1 MRILCTITDELVA
14 QLETLT
20 FGPPVTHVYNPL
32 VYARKSYDVYLNRYA
47 LRPKEIVL
55 VGMNPGPWGM
65 TQTGVPFGEVRAV
78 KNWLGIQTEVG
89 VPQNV
94 HPKRPVTGFSC
105 EKSEVSG
112 KRLWGWA
119 MATCGSP
126 EIFFRRFFV
135 ANYCPLLF
143 LEASGRNRT
152 PDHLPAAE
160 KKPLLNACDRALR
173 RMIAQ
178 LQPRYVIGIGNFAR
192 DRVREALRETGLV
205 LGRITH
211 PSPANPKANRDWGCV
226 IEKELSVLG
235 IQIGNEIKA

>member
-112 KRLWGWA
+112 
-119 MATCGSP
+119 
-126 EIFFRRFFV
+126 
-135 ANYCPLLF
+135 
-143 LEASGRNRT
+143 
-152 PDHLPAAE
+152 
-160 KKPLLNACDRALR
+160 
-173 RMIAQ
+173 
-178 LQPRYVIGIGNFAR
+178 
-192 DRVREALRETGLV
+192 
-205 LGRITH
+205 
-211 PSPANPKANRDWGCV
+211 
-226 IEKELSVLG
+226 
-235 IQIGNEIKA
+235 

>member
-1 MRILCTITDELVA
+1 
-14 QLETLT
+14 
-20 FGPPVTHVYNPL
+20 
-32 VYARKSYDVYLNRYA
+32 
-47 LRPKEIVL
+47 
-55 VGMNPGPWGM
+55 
-65 TQTGVPFGEVRAV
+65 
-78 KNWLGIQTEVG
+78 
-89 VPQNV
+89 
-94 HPKRPVTGFSC
+94 
-105 EKSEVSG
+105 
-112 KRLWGWA
+112 
-119 MATCGSP
+119 SP